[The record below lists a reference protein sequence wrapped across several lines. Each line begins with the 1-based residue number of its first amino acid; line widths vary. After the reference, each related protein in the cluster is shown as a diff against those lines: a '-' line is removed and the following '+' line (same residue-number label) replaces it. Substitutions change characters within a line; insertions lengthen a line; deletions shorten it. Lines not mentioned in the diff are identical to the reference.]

1 MSKNFLIDGIKQAGE
16 RSAWVQVFSPD
27 DPDRASIIRDEELL
41 NLMWKPA
48 DVKLLKKYFKS
59 EMNSTVTQ
67 EAAQKAM
74 DRGLIP
80 FSEFIDMF
88 FQAKTEAL
96 KKLEETV
103 DE

>member
-1 MSKNFLIDGIKQAGE
+1 MNKNFLIDGIKQAGE

-27 DPDRASIIRDEELL
+27 DPDRAAIIRDEELL
-41 NLMWKPA
+41 NLLWKPA
-48 DVKLLKKYFKS
+48 DVKLMQKYF
-59 EMNSTVTQ
+59 NGGRDIGLC
-67 EAAQKAM
+67 EAAHEAM

-80 FSEFIDMF
+80 FSDLVDMF
-88 FQAKTEAL
+88 FQAKSAAL